1 MEKITL
7 KRLSISQY
15 LKSLPQLLSFAR
27 SFQQLFCKTFGTSSF
42 ADPFLTILGAMAIV
56 EAKVAQTVLLVYAD
70 IIDREVKNFMEEKN
84 TLFALPVDVLAKN
97 ITKITSEMR
106 KHKIP
111 TIETKTTKAMK
122 AMKEMKT
129 LKTMKT
135 TKAIKAMKAMKM
147 MKAMKGKKAMKAK

>member
-1 MEKITL
+1 
-7 KRLSISQY
+7 
-15 LKSLPQLLSFAR
+15 
-27 SFQQLFCKTFGTSSF
+27 
-42 ADPFLTILGAMAIV
+42 MAIV

-84 TLFALPVDVLAKN
+84 TLFALPVDVLTKN

-111 TIETKTTKAMK
+111 TIETKTSKEFK
-122 AMKEMKT
+122 AMKEMKALKT
-129 LKTMKT
+129 MKTTKAIKAMKALKTMKT